1 MSKTKGK
8 SKPTSNANPATLPD
22 PGWAETPLAATPASP
37 PERDGRPIEIDD
49 LYEFRVPGDPVVS
62 PDGAAILTTVLTI
75 DRDSGEY
82 RAAIW
87 RLDADGG
94 NARRL
99 TSGAW
104 RDSAPRWS
112 PDGRWIAFRSKRDGD
127 HAQLWVI
134 PVDGGEATRVTALD
148 HGVTDHAWAPDSERL
163 VVVAPVEMTPESERD
178 TDADVRVIT
187 SAHYKF
193 NGRGFVDDRYTHLFT
208 VDRAKPDA
216 EPVQL
221 TSGRFMHRSPAW
233 SPDGR
238 QIAFAA
244 NLDDDWDRSRV
255 SDIWTVPAHGGEPR
269 RLTDGTGSYGSP
281 AWSPDGTKLAFTG
294 EAELAQVYRN
304 TKLWVMPAGGGE
316 QRDLSG
322 SVDRSI
328 GDSSMSHPKGD
339 VSGPPI
345 RWTPDGTAVDALAG
359 DRGSTRIVRF
369 PIGEGAATALTGLG
383 YHVMAFDHLDA
394 DRLVVTIAD
403 ATTLA
408 ELAIATKDALTP
420 ITDFNAEWVADVAI
434 AMPDELVV
442 DVDGAQVQGWLLR
455 PHGVAEGAKPPLILN
470 VHGGPHAQFS
480 PAFFHELQLFAARGY
495 GVLFINPRGSV
506 GYGEAFA
513 AAVSGNWGLA
523 DQQDFEAMLDR
534 VLATGEW
541 DADRVGVTGGSYG
554 GFSTNWLLGHTD
566 RFRAGVT
573 DRSISNMTSMYGTD
587 DIALVSLDPE
597 LGAPWEHPERYWELS
612 PLRRVADITAPLLIV
627 HSEEDYRCPM
637 EQAEQLFIALK
648 KLGRTVELVRY
659 QGENHELSRAGK
671 PKNRVDRL
679 RRTLGWF
686 DRYL

>member
-1 MSKTKGK
+1 MPRNKAK
-8 SKPTSNANPATLPD
+8 SKKAMAITLPD
-22 PGWAETPLAATPASP
+22 PGWNETPLASRPAEP
-37 PERDGRPIEIDD
+37 PERRGRPIEIDD
-49 LYEFRVPGDPVVS
+49 LYAFRAAGDPVVS
-62 PDGAAILTTVLTI
+62 PDGSAILTTVLTI

-87 RLDADGG
+87 RFDADGG
-94 NARRL
+94 NPRQL

-112 PDGRWIAFRSKRDGD
+112 PDGRWIAFRSRRDGD
-127 HAQLWVI
+127 HAQLWVM
-134 PVDGGEATRVTALD
+134 PVDGGEAIRITELD
-148 HGVTDHAWAPDSERL
+148 HGVNEHAWAPDSARL
-163 VVVAPVEMTPESERD
+163 VVVAPVEMKPESEED

-193 NGRGFVDDRYTHLFT
+193 NGRGFIDDRYTHIF
-208 VDRAKPDA
+208 VVERAPEGA

-221 TSGRFMHRSPAW
+221 TDGRFMHRSPAW

-238 QIAFAA
+238 QIAFVA
-244 NLDDDWDRSRV
+244 NRDPDWDRSRV
-255 SDIWTVPAHGGEPR
+255 SDLWSVPAHGGEPR
-269 RLTDGTGSYGSP
+269 RLTDGQGSYGNP
-281 AWSPDGTKLAFTG
+281 VWSPDGTKIAFTG
-294 EAELAQVYRN
+294 EAELASTYRN
-304 TKLWVMPAGGGE
+304 TRLWTMPAAGGE
-316 QRDLSG
+316 QADLSG
-322 SVDRSI
+322 AIDRSI

-339 VSGPPI
+339 TSGPPI
-345 RWTPDGTAVDALAG
+345 RWTPDGTAIDALVG
-359 DRGSTRIVRF
+359 DRGSTRVVRF
-369 PIGEGAATALTGLG
+369 PLDGGQSTALTGLG

-408 ELAIATKDALTP
+408 ELAIATTETLTP
-420 ITDFNAEWVADVAI
+420 ITDFNAEWLSDVAV
-434 AMPDELVV
+434 AMPEELVV
-442 DVDGAQVQGWLLR
+442 EVNGTPVQGWLLR
-455 PHGVAEGAKPPLILN
+455 PQGAAPGAKPPLILN
-470 VHGGPHAQFS
+470 IHGGPHGQFS

-495 GVLFINPRGSV
+495 GLLFINPRGSV
-506 GYGEAFA
+506 GYGEDFA
-513 AAVSGNWGLA
+513 AAVSGKWGIA
-523 DQQDFEAMLDR
+523 DQQDFEALLDR

-541 DADRVGVTGGSYG
+541 DEERVGVTGGSYG

-573 DRSISNMTSMYGTD
+573 DRSITNMTSMYGTD

-597 LGAPWEHPERYWELS
+597 LGTPWEHPERYWELS
-612 PLRRVADITAPLLIV
+612 PIRKVADITAPLLII

-648 KLGRTVELVRY
+648 KLGRTVEFVRY

-679 RRTLGWF
+679 TRTLGWF

>member
-1 MSKTKGK
+1 MPKTNVKAK
-8 SKPTSNANPATLPD
+8 KTANAVTLPD
-22 PGWAETPLAATPASP
+22 PGWQETALASKPATP

-49 LYEFRVPGDPVVS
+49 LYAFHVPGDPVVS
-62 PDGAAILTTVLTI
+62 PDGTAILTTVLTI

-87 RLDADGG
+87 RFDADGG
-94 NARRL
+94 NERQL

-127 HAQLWVI
+127 AAQLWVM
-134 PVDGGEATRVTALD
+134 PVDGGEAIRVTNLD
-148 HGVTDHAWAPDSERL
+148 HGVTDHAWAPDSEHL
-163 VVVAPVEMTPESERD
+163 VVVAPVEMKPESETD

-208 VDRAKPDA
+208 VDRAALDA

-238 QIAFAA
+238 EIAFVA
-244 NLDDDWDRSRV
+244 NLDPDWDRSRV
-255 SDIWTVPAHGGEPR
+255 SDIWTVPAHGGESR
-269 RLTDGTGSYGSP
+269 RLTNGEGSYGSP
-281 AWSPDGTKLAFTG
+281 AWSPDGTQLAFLG
-294 EAELAQVYRN
+294 EAELAPAYRN
-304 TKLWVMPAGGGE
+304 THLWTMPAGGGE
-316 QRDLSG
+316 QVDLSA

-345 RWTPDGTAVDALAG
+345 HWTPDGRAIDALVG
-359 DRGSTRIVRF
+359 DRGSTRVVRF
-369 PIGEGAATALTGLG
+369 PLEGEAVTALTPLG
-383 YHVMAFDHLDA
+383 YHAMAFDHLDG
-394 DRLVVTIAD
+394 DRLMVTIAD

-408 ELAIATKDALTP
+408 ELAVATPDALTA
-420 ITDFNAEWVADVAI
+420 ITGFNSDWVAEVAI
-434 AMPDELVV
+434 ASPEEIVL
-442 DVDGAQVQGWLLR
+442 DVNGTPVQGWLLR
-455 PHGVAEGAKPPLILN
+455 PRHLADGVKAPLILN
-470 VHGGPHAQFS
+470 VHGGPHGQFS
-480 PAFFHELQLFAARGY
+480 PAFFHELQLFSARGY
-495 GVLFINPRGSV
+495 GLLFVNPRGSV

-513 AAVSGNWGLA
+513 AAVSGAWGIA
-523 DQQDFEAMLDR
+523 DTQDFEAFLTHVVDR
-534 VLATGEW
+534 GGW
-541 DADRVGVTGGSYG
+541 DSDRLGVTGGSYG

-566 RFRAGVT
+566 HFKAGVT

-597 LGAPWEHPERYWELS
+597 LGTPWEHPERFWELS
-612 PLRRVADITAPLLIV
+612 PLRRVADITAPLLII

-648 KLGRTVELVRY
+648 RLGRTVEFVRY

-679 RRTLGWF
+679 QRTLGWF
-686 DRYL
+686 DRHL